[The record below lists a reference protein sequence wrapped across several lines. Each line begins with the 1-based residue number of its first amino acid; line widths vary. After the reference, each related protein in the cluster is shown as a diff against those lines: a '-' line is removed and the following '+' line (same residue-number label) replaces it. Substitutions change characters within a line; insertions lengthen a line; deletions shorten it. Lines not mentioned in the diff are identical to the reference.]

1 MTVSILTNT
10 RAQILGDGV
19 TDRIDLN
26 FQFVDEN
33 DLRVIHTDTGG
44 TDTEWSF
51 QQSPGNWSYSGGNFA
66 SGTVHFS
73 AADLQN
79 GERLTVILT
88 SQYSQPL
95 SLDGGEIDP
104 GVLERGMDRTSL
116 QVQSIAGEVSRSLRV
131 SPSLAG
137 SLPDLEV
144 PDLPDGYGF
153 VRSGDRLVPVLIDG
167 EQITAYTASALAARD
182 AAQAAEA
189 NAAAAENK
197 AEIAQAA
204 AETAQTAAEAAA
216 GTLTDA
222 YVSATQNTIVN
233 ADTQWNDGLRA
244 RFGDT
249 GNMNLLHDGFNSYID
264 HRDTGSLLFR
274 NLLNGAN
281 TGFIGT
287 NSSGEQQ
294 NCFVI
299 QDGQYVRAFFGGG
312 ERLRTVNTGIEVRGI
327 DNQTAGFF
335 GKDANNDTFISL
347 RDHTNGVSRPI
358 LWDDSAGEFIFQD
371 NTGLFHRLLSLGQ
384 GQTYQALLA
393 FRAMNVNFQNTDGG
407 PIIVTVTHTASG
419 STTVSHGLILYA
431 GPDVS
436 SLLEIGRSSNNT
448 NSGDNVTGIIPN
460 GWFYRVNRV
469 NGATL
474 IAWNELRK
482 AT

>member
-51 QQSPGNWSYSGGNFA
+51 QQSPGNWSFTGGNF
-66 SGTVHFS
+66 SPGTVYFS
-73 AADLQN
+73 AADLQT

-88 SQYSQPL
+88 SRYGQPL

-104 GVLERGMDRTSL
+104 AVLERGMDRTTL
-116 QVQSIAGEVSRSLRV
+116 QVQSIAGEVNRSLRI

-153 VRSGDRLVPVLIDG
+153 VRSGDKLVPVLIDG

-182 AAQAAEA
+182 AAQVAEA
-189 NAAAAENK
+189 NAEAAEDK
-197 AEIAQAA
+197 AETAQAA
-204 AETAQTAAEAAA
+204 AETAQAAAEAAA

-233 ADTQWNDGLRA
+233 SDTQWNDGLRA
-244 RFGDT
+244 RFGDA
-249 GNMNLLHDGFNSYID
+249 GNMNLFHDGFNSYLD
-264 HRDTGSLLFR
+264 HRDTGGLLFR

-287 NSSGEQQ
+287 NSSGVQQ
-294 NCFVI
+294 NCIVI

-312 ERLRTVNTGIEVRGI
+312 ERLRTINTGIEIRGI
-327 DNQTAGFF
+327 DNQIAGFF
-335 GKDANNDTFISL
+335 GKDANNDTFVSL

-358 LWDDSAGEFIFQD
+358 LWDDSAGKMRVMDVNNIFHDMLSVGQNQVWQNMTVD
-371 NTGLFHRLLSLGQ
+371 RMTGVAYQNTSGRPIQLYLTLTGSGSQISTALHSFQVSEDGLVWSPVFRCSGGINGGGGFAIVIPSGHYYRLNTG
-384 GQTYQALLA
+384 TA
-393 FRAMNVNFQNTDGG
+393 
-407 PIIVTVTHTASG
+407 IV
-419 STTVSHGLILYA
+419 
-431 GPDVS
+431 
-436 SLLEIGRSSNNT
+436 
-448 NSGDNVTGIIPN
+448 
-460 GWFYRVNRV
+460 WQ
-469 NGATL
+469 
-474 IAWNELRK
+474 ELR
-482 AT
+482 